1 MHDTDSTE
9 LIARYGVN
17 AGYAAEC
24 FPPPPSREAFLRRG
38 YLAAATD
45 PLGLE
50 PREAPPEP
58 GSPRLRE
65 AWCGTLGAEIAH
77 LEDPGRRSWLAGAM
91 EEGPGRCGLDGE
103 ARRALLFQLLRV
115 EAFEAALL
123 ARFPGHKGFS
133 LRGGETAVTFLDRVF
148 DRAVAAGVEEAVMG
162 MPHRGR
168 LAVMACTLG
177 RPAPEIF
184 AGFEDRADPGS
195 TQGSGDLRYHLGAS
209 ALRRTREGGGL
220 ALVLA
225 PNPSHLEA
233 VDPVV
238 QGMARARQRLRGG
251 DGPARVLPV
260 LVHGDASLPGQGVA
274 AETFNLLALEGYATG
289 GTVHLVVDNRLGFTA
304 GPDRTR
310 SMGRCTDLARAF
322 QAPVL
327 HVNGDDPEAAARAA
341 DLALDF
347 RMRFGADVVVR
358 LVCYRRLG
366 HNEGDEPRFT
376 QPVLY
381 RLIDAHPPVTDLYL
395 ARLEADGD
403 LGTGEGQALRER
415 ARREVEAAPASPD
428 LPAPAALLPEATPGE
443 AAGPRL
449 RKIARALGRVPG
461 GFEPH
466 PKLKRLLAAREAMA
480 SGGPVDWASAELL
493 AFGLCLLEGIPVR
506 LSGQDAVRGTF
517 SQRHLVLRDARDAS
531 PWSPLAALAPGQAPL
546 EALDSPLSEFAVLG
560 FEYGVA
566 VADPTSLVLWEAQFG
581 DFANGAQVIVDQ
593 FLAASEQKWGQ
604 ACGLVL
610 LLPHGQEGQG
620 PEHSSARLER
630 FLDLCAEDNLRVAQP
645 TTAAQHFRLLR
656 RQALDPRRKPL
667 VVMTPKGLL
676 RAPETRSALE
686 ELEDPHF
693 RGVLDDPAFEAGEP
707 RDGVARIVLVSGKL
721 GHELLRARRDRR
733 VAIIRLEQ
741 LHPFPAGQLSQVLD
755 GYPRTAERVFAQE
768 EPRNMGAWRYVR
780 EHLGA
785 KACDW
790 ACVARP
796 ERASP
801 APGSRNRF
809 LEEQAAL
816 VAAAL
821 EPRL

>member
-1 MHDTDSTE
+1 MHDTDFAE

-17 AGYAAEC
+17 AGYAAET
-24 FPPPPSREAFLRRG
+24 FPPPPSRGAHLRRG
-38 YLAAATD
+38 YLAADTD

-58 GSPRLRE
+58 GSPHLRE

-77 LEDPGRRSWLAGAM
+77 LEDPGRRSWLAAAV
-91 EEGPGRCGLDGE
+91 EAGPGRCGLDGE
-103 ARRALLFQLLRV
+103 ARRELLLQLLRV

-177 RPAPEIF
+177 RPASEIF
-184 AGFEDRADPGS
+184 ASFEDRADPGS
-195 TQGSGDLRYHLGAS
+195 THGSGDLRYHLGAS
-209 ALRRTREGGGL
+209 ALRRSRGGGGL

-238 QGMARARQRLRGG
+238 QGMARARQRLVGT
-251 DGPARVLPV
+251 PKVLPL

-274 AETFNLLALEGYATG
+274 AETFNLAALEGYATG
-289 GTVHLVVDNRLGFTA
+289 GTLHLVVDNRLGFTA
-304 GPDRTR
+304 GPGLTR
-310 SMGRCTDLARAF
+310 SAGRCTDLARAF
-322 QAPVL
+322 QVPVL
-327 HVNGDDPEAAARAA
+327 HVNGDDPEAAVRAA
-341 DLALDF
+341 DLALDY
-347 RMRFGADVVVR
+347 RMRFGADIVVR

-381 RLIDAHPPVTDLYL
+381 RLIDAHPPVTDLYR
-395 ARLEADGD
+395 ARLEAAGD
-403 LGTGEGQALRER
+403 LEPGAGEVLEAR
-415 ARREVEAAPASPD
+415 ARREVDAGPASLD
-428 LPAPAALLPEATPGE
+428 LPLPPARPHRAVAGPEAE
-443 AAGPRL
+443 L
-449 RKIARALGRVPG
+449 REVARILGRMPE

-466 PKLKRLLAAREAMA
+466 PKLRRLLAERGAMA
-480 SGGPVDWASAELL
+480 AGSPVDWAAAELL
-493 AFGLCLLEGIPVR
+493 AFGLCLQEGMPVR

-517 SQRHLVLRDARDAS
+517 SQRHLTLYDARDGA
-531 PWSPLAALAPGQAPL
+531 PWTPLAHLGPL
-546 EALDSPLSEFAVLG
+546 EAVDSPLSEFAALG
-560 FEYGVA
+560 FEFGLA
-566 VADPTSLVLWEAQFG
+566 AADPSALVLWEAQFG
-581 DFANGAQVIVDQ
+581 DFANGAQVIIDQ

-645 TTAAQHFRLLR
+645 STAAQHFRLLR
-656 RQALDPRRKPL
+656 RQALDPVRKPL

-676 RAPETRSALE
+676 RAPEVRSTLE
-686 ELEDPHF
+686 ELADPPF

-707 RDGVARIVLVSGKL
+707 REGVARLVLVSGKL
-721 GHELLRARRDRR
+721 GHELLRARRDPR
-733 VAIIRLEQ
+733 VAILRLEQ
-741 LHPFPAGQLSQVLD
+741 LHPFPAGQLTQVLE
-755 GYPRTAERVFAQE
+755 GYPREAVRVFAQE
-768 EPRNMGAWRYVR
+768 EPRNMGPWRYVR
-780 EHLGA
+780 ERLDGHRG
-785 KACDW
+785 CDW
-790 ACVARP
+790 TCVARP

-801 APGSRNRF
+801 APGSRRRF
-809 LEEQAAL
+809 LEEQASL

-821 EPRL
+821 APSP